1 MDKETIKSRINNRID
16 QDNEF
21 ADNLGQALEAED
33 NAWILQLIYSVIGIF
48 IEIGSSIWNW
58 IIGK

>member
-1 MDKETIKSRINNRID
+1 MDKETIKRRINSKID
-16 QDNEF
+16 EDDEF
-21 ADNLGQALEAED
+21 ADNLGQALEAGN
-33 NAWILQLIYSVIGIF
+33 NAWILDLIYAVIGVF